1 MKNNKE
7 EKKKEEEK
15 YQKKELDYDY
25 CPKHKMRYP
34 KGSSCPKCDQEKEK
48 QLSWVCFFNEDK

>member
-48 QLSWVCFFNEDK
+48 